1 MRVSLKTQDGG
12 TGYAK
17 EESMTARNRAG
28 TSTRAWVVTGLA
40 LILSSGC
47 SIKTMALNS
56 LADTLA
62 ELGTV
67 YASDEDPELVR
78 DAFPFSL
85 MTAETLL
92 QSSPRHPGLLLSA
105 CSGFT
110 GYANLFLQTDADLV
124 EWEDYEAAVEL
135 RDRAL
140 RMYVRARD
148 YCLRRLELDY
158 PGVTDRLMLEPEAA
172 PAVMTVEDVPVLYWL
187 GASWGSAISLGLDKP
202 ELAIDLPAVRALM
215 DRALELDEDYSRGAI
230 HEVLIVLEAVP
241 EVMGGS
247 PERAREHFARAVEL
261 SDGNSA
267 GPYVTLAESVSVATQ
282 SRAEFERLL
291 DEALQVDPDAEKSVR
306 LLNLIAQ
313 KRARHLLA
321 HIDEL
326 FVDPAE
332 PQETL
337 R

>member
-1 MRVSLKTQDGG
+1 
-12 TGYAK
+12 
-17 EESMTARNRAG
+17 MTARNRARAW
-28 TSTRAWVVTGLA
+28 TRVWVVTGLA

-47 SIKTMALNS
+47 SLKTMALNS

-62 ELGTV
+62 ELATV

-124 EWEDYEAAVEL
+124 EREDYEAAVEL
-135 RDRAL
+135 RDRAVG
-140 RMYVRARD
+140 MYVRARD

-158 PGVTDRLMLEPEAA
+158 PGVTERLMLEPEAA
-172 PAVMTVEDVPVLYWL
+172 PAPMTVEDVPVLYWL

-241 EVMGGS
+241 EVMGGVA
-247 PERAREHFARAVEL
+247 RARARA
-261 SDGNSA
+261 
-267 GPYVTLAESVSVATQ
+267 
-282 SRAEFERLL
+282 F
-291 DEALQVDPDAEKSVR
+291 
-306 LLNLIAQ
+306 
-313 KRARHLLA
+313 RARGWRCRKVTAPGRTSRWPRVSRWPPRAAPSSNDCSMRRCRWILTRRRA
-321 HIDEL
+321 CA
-326 FVDPAE
+326 F
-332 PQETL
+332 
-337 R
+337 